1 MVTVVGPPVPTGGV
15 YDQPQV
21 PSSFRVTVPT
31 EAVSVTVLRPSAS
44 AKVPLLL
51 AGLPWLTV
59 TASWVLAIVG
69 GRSVTLTRVSRKS
82 SEICGPS
89 VSRTVT
95 RIWRGE
101 TSPGSGL
108 PRKVRVLGS
117 KDSHWGRA
125 EPSARAAR

>member
-15 YDQPQV
+15 YDQLQV
-21 PSSFRVTVPT
+21 PSSFRVTVPS

-69 GRSVTLTRVSRKS
+69 GRSVTLSSVSRKS
-82 SEICGPS
+82 SETDWPPAS
-89 VSRTVT
+89 VAVT
-95 RIWRGE
+95 RIRRKE
-101 TSPGSGL
+101 PAPGSGL
-108 PRKVRVLGS
+108 PRKVPVAGSRLSQAGSAAPLVRV
-117 KDSHWGRA
+117 A
-125 EPSARAAR
+125 E